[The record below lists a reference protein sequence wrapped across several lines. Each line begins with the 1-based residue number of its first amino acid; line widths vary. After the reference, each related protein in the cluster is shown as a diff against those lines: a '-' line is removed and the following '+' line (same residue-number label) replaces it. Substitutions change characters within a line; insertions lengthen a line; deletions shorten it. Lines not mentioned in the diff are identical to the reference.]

1 MGSAALP
8 ILGVPWLLPLP
19 VCGCEPGTGHPV
31 PPPLSSRPSGPWPG
45 RHPKPRH
52 SLGPCG
58 RTGTWRHGASSHF
71 LPKEQGQS
79 GNFHPKETRV
89 PLLRVLLPR
98 PEGVSEVVVV
108 LPQAA
113 APGPSCS
120 AMGEGGEE
128 KAGRCPRFGGLGD
141 TPTPNETSTRPAS
154 RLSTPLREGIRGESA
169 NSERQR
175 VPAKAEAPTGERECG
190 AL

>member
-1 MGSAALP
+1 MTGKTPGSL
-8 ILGVPWLLPLP
+8 LGPESAKMVLQPWTCLGGSPQPGKPETRREAEDGSLRMQA
-19 VCGCEPGTGHPV
+19 CEPGTGHPV
-31 PPPLSSRPSGPWPG
+31 PPPLSSCPSGPWPG

-113 APGPSCS
+113 PRPLVGRSPCY
-120 AMGEGGEE
+120 GG
-128 KAGRCPRFGGLGD
+128 RR
-141 TPTPNETSTRPAS
+141 
-154 RLSTPLREGIRGESA
+154 RGES
-169 NSERQR
+169 
-175 VPAKAEAPTGERECG
+175 REMSPIRWARG
-190 AL
+190 HPNPQ